1 MFGKIARNIMA
12 QFMASFTVVAVISFS
27 LIVFVISNFTEVL
40 LLRLFM
46 GLLFAGWVGVL
57 AAKYHLKTANAVRSA
72 RTGGDW
78 ILTFGGSAGFFQV
91 AGELLGMTGQALLV
105 SALLVGVICT
115 LCLEI
120 MSRAHMT
127 QSI

>member
-1 MFGKIARNIMA
+1 MFSKIARNTLV
-12 QFMASFTVVAVISFS
+12 QFIASFTVVAVISFS
-27 LIVFVISNFTEVL
+27 LIVFVISNFTDVL

-46 GLLFAGWVGVL
+46 ALVFAGWSGVL
-57 AAKYHLKTANAVRSA
+57 AAKYHLRTANAVRST

-78 ILTFGGSAGFFQV
+78 IVSFGGSAGFFQT
-91 AGELLGMTGQALLV
+91 AGALLGMTGQSLLV